1 MEQMERTTLTTP
13 DLFDPELDRL
23 ITAEGQQLVFPPKHI
38 FSMPGEELGGLFYVQ
53 KGRVK
58 HYMDNAEGG
67 VKILYTLSPG
77 WFFGET
83 VLFLQ
88 TRTSL
93 YSQTETKAVIYKL
106 PQETSKRLMNE
117 SALFRDALLRCW
129 AHKTLILRHEIAN
142 LTFNSCKSRLK
153 RLFCS
158 MVDTENVTDPG
169 WYNLKVHYT
178 HGELGEIVGGARVTI
193 SRQLTE
199 LCAEGFIRIINRHTQ
214 VNAERYQ
221 RCMESRRRGGS
232 YD

>member
-13 DLFDPELDRL
+13 DLFDPRLDELICRV
-23 ITAEGQQLVFPPKHI
+23 GQKLSFPPKHI
-38 FSMPGEELGGLFYVQ
+38 FSMPGEEIGGIYYV
-53 KGRVK
+53 KSGRTK

-83 VLFLQ
+83 PFFLRS
-88 TRTSL
+88 RTGL
-93 YSQTETKAVIYKL
+93 YSQTETRTVLYKVA
-106 PQETSKRLMNE
+106 EEEATRLMDE
-117 SALFRDALLRCW
+117 SRLFRDAVIRCYS
-129 AHKTLILRHEIAN
+129 HKMLILRYEIAN

-158 MVDTENVTDPG
+158 TVDTENVTEPG
-169 WYNLKVHYT
+169 WYNLKIHYT

-199 LCAEGFIRIINRHTQ
+199 LCNEGFLRIINRRAQ
-214 VNAERYQ
+214 VSAEAYREYTA
-221 RCMESRRRGGS
+221 RRENNPLE
-232 YD
+232 

>member
-1 MEQMERTTLTTP
+1 MKPMERTTLTTP

-23 ITAEGQQLVFPPKHI
+23 ICSEGQQLVFPPKHI
-38 FSMPGEELGGLFYVQ
+38 FSMPGEELGGIYYVQ
-53 KGRVK
+53 RGRIK

-83 VLFLQ
+83 VFFLGV
-88 TRTSL
+88 RTSL
-93 YSQTETKAVIYKL
+93 YSQTETKAVLYKL
-106 PQETSKRLMNE
+106 LDDKARRLMNE

-158 MVDTENVTDPG
+158 MVDTENITDPD

-199 LCAEGFIRIINRHTQ
+199 LCNEGFLRIINRRVQ
-214 VNAERYQ
+214 VSAGAYREYAQ
-221 RCMESRRRGGS
+221 RQGK
-232 YD
+232 D